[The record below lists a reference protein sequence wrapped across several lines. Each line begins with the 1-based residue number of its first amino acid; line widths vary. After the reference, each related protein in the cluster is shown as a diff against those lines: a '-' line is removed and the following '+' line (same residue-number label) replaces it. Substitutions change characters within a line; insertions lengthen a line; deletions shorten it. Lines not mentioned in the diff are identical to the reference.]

1 MIRSG
6 EAMNKFARLPADYRN
21 LLVGLAALLVI
32 LLLWG
37 AQAAVRSH
45 APQAQ
50 AQAAQVQAQSAE
62 QAARAEAERVTVLV
76 ARNTARARWQARV
89 EAARALAQMAG
100 YAMLGA
106 LALCV
111 GVTVGLL
118 LLCSVVQRARAAVQL
133 PPVRR
138 LPRGALQFPGGAVL
152 DTQTGAQWQVGAVHD
167 PQLAQA
173 LALAAILQARH
184 GLPRREALPLA
195 WREVQALTMEE

>member
-1 MIRSG
+1 
-6 EAMNKFARLPADYRN
+6 MNKVARLPADYRN

-37 AQAAVRSH
+37 AQTAVRSH

-50 AQAAQVQAQSAE
+50 AQAQALAVQSNEDAQRQADERATVLAARN
-62 QAARAEAERVTVLV
+62 AARAQ
-76 ARNTARARWQARV
+76 WQARV

-152 DTQTGAQWQVGAVHD
+152 DTQTGAQWQVGAPHD

-173 LALAAILQARH
+173 QALALVLQAR
-184 GLPRREALPLA
+184 GMSRREALPLA
-195 WREVQALTMEE
+195 WQVVHEAPALEAEK